1 MAFPQQLS
9 LSSSSTLFSPHF
21 KPSIPFFKLPFKTP
35 NHLTFN
41 SLPSSS
47 SSFSSSEEQA
57 MLEAVAQSQGN
68 SLPCVRTY
76 ENDMARL
83 SLTGSVAF
91 EQALTAAASDGGEAA
106 GEHVDAGLSAMVVEA
121 LYPGPNDEHS
131 TVSTRL
137 FLPAKKVKEKAR
149 KLRSS
154 LPEDMLSG
162 TNSSNILAMTF
173 RQVVVQ
179 ELWNFELAV
188 FRPGSQRNMEDLG
201 SPREVTASFV
211 LSSSDDKVIA
221 GLAEAVCML
230 ALESTQKEFFQESAG
245 RASDGLFNWFSKTK
259 QFSSKDSS
267 VMIHRFED
275 KIVEKAKSLFDK
287 FNVVRAKYKMTNKK
301 PTSSAW
307 TSLMQSK
314 LEKIGGSEFSMWT
327 MEYVPAYKLQ
337 IDADR
342 LTNLKFEGWK
352 RTMGNC
358 WEVFLTHSQMVGLAN
373 ILDIYFEDFCTLPG
387 KQLLSCDAVRSPK
400 KLSKNK
406 GGFSLV
412 GFLRTTLITATL
424 LVSVGVLIKL
434 FVPHLNIT
442 RRKYPRENYVLPS
455 SEDNCEQ
462 VQPLKLED
470 SELDAYCSSIVKKIK
485 DSYGWNG
492 EVTFEP
498 SVGAWIG
505 EFPMYLRYNH
515 QVYPIDQDSTSSSE
529 VSATNKEDLETSV
542 QEIASY
548 QIVLSPEGRIVGFQP
563 TSLVAVN
570 HWSNNPIAKELYG
583 GKELSPGLLEPR
595 LKIHKPEKV
604 IVLELLMSLNQDN
617 HFALVRQMQ

>member
-358 WEVFLTHSQMVGLAN
+358 WEVFLTHSQM
-373 ILDIYFEDFCTLPG
+373 
-387 KQLLSCDAVRSPK
+387 
-400 KLSKNK
+400 